1 MRFRPDLLRREGG
14 IMLIELLVALM
25 VLAVGILAVGSLF
38 PSGTRNQLADR
49 MLTNSNYYAQ
59 QEIEALSVANWSGA
73 DLTLGRHPTLGN
85 EALGSHGQW
94 QRWYLVSAM
103 PVPLDNLKKVTV
115 TVSWSFM
122 GARQVTAT
130 TYLRR

>member
-1 MRFRPDLLRREGG
+1 MRFRAEARGRARGVLLV
-14 IMLIELLVALM
+14 ELLIALI
-25 VLAVGILAVGSLF
+25 VRSVGILAVGALF

-49 MLTNSNYYAQ
+49 MLTSANYYAQ
-59 QEIEALSVANWSGA
+59 QELEALSVANWSGA
-73 DLTLGRHPTLGN
+73 DLTPGRHPAAGS
-85 EALGSHGQW
+85 EVLGSAGQW